1 MVRPKVVA
9 PTPCSYHAQVSSSAA
24 VFACDPS
31 CRCCTQSRLS
41 VIGNRSSEIPSG
53 FLLIYNNV
61 HCSLSYIYNIIYTH
75 LYLYVIGLTMFHLRF
90 TTFLNRGIT
99 SNRMEMDGMPQ
110 SNGHPTLH
118 IDATVWLYRNGNGL
132 HPYLSAAAIF
142 LRKIHRQDLGYNLM
156 IVRDDVSMSLISS
169 TPGHG
174 PLDAHPVFFRG
185 ICVRV
190 L

>member
-61 HCSLSYIYNIIYTH
+61 QCSLSYVYNIIYIYTPLSICNWVDH
-75 LYLYVIGLTMFHLRF
+75 VSPPLHNLSQSG
-90 TTFLNRGIT
+90 N
-99 SNRMEMDGMPQ
+99 SNRMEMDGMPLRAMVT
-110 SNGHPTLH
+110 PTLH

-132 HPYLSAAAIF
+132 HPYLRGSCN
-142 LRKIHRQDLGYNLM
+142 LPPKNGPPGSGVQHRA
-156 IVRDDVSMSLISS
+156 
-169 TPGHG
+169 P
-174 PLDAHPVFFRG
+174 F
-185 ICVRV
+185 
-190 L
+190 